1 MTRAPYGIR
10 TQIAALVLG
19 VLVVAQA
26 VSLWLFVDERGQ
38 AVQAAIG
45 ADAAG
50 RAANLARL
58 IEQAPA
64 DLHPDIIAAANSP
77 LVRFDLT
84 DAPSIADGSHEIN
97 DAVEA
102 RVRAL
107 LGDAYDRD
115 IRVDV
120 HETGQGSQSMPTLS
134 PEMSQMHAQM
144 MEGSL
149 AGIEMELSISLSGGR
164 WLNVGTRFERPPIQ
178 LSWASTASFG
188 LTAGLLLIASFWFL
202 LSRLTGPLN
211 DLAIA
216 AERLGRGAS
225 EGELKTVGPKEV
237 RDLTVTFN
245 KMQNR
250 LTRFVADRTQ
260 MLAALAHDLRSPLT
274 ALRVRTEMVDDEE
287 TRDSLVSS
295 VSEMQDMVEATLAY
309 ARGVGQDEELCPV
322 DLEAFLTNLRANTSS
337 DFEITSSGSV
347 QVAVRASA
355 MRRAFRNLINN
366 AVRYGSTARVSWH
379 SEDGQVVVSIDDDGP
394 GIPVDLQEQVFA
406 PYFRMEKSR
415 SLDTGGHGLG
425 LSIARSVIL
434 AHGGTITLENRPEGG
449 LRVRVSLPD
458 GNTVSHETGANP
470 PSKRNVP
477 HQTTREQIV

>member
-1 MTRAPYGIR
+1 M
-10 TQIAALVLG
+10 
-19 VLVVAQA
+19 
-26 VSLWLFVDERGQ
+26 
-38 AVQAAIG
+38 
-45 ADAAG
+45 
-50 RAANLARL
+50 
-58 IEQAPA
+58 PA
-64 DLHPDIIAAANSP
+64 
-77 LVRFDLT
+77 
-84 DAPSIADGSHEIN
+84 
-97 DAVEA
+97 
-102 RVRAL
+102 
-107 LGDAYDRD
+107 
-115 IRVDV
+115 
-120 HETGQGSQSMPTLS
+120 LS

-144 MEGSL
+144 IEGSL

-188 LTAGLLLIASFWFL
+188 LTAALLLIASFWFL

-237 RDLTVTFN
+237 RDLTATFN
-245 KMQNR
+245 RMQNR

-366 AVRYGSTARVSWH
+366 AVRYGSTARVSWQ

-434 AHGGTITLENRPEGG
+434 AHGGTITLENRPQGG
-449 LRVRVSLPD
+449 LRVRVTLPD
-458 GNTVSHETGANP
+458 GHTVSRETGANP

-477 HQTTREQIV
+477 HQTTREQVV

>member
-1 MTRAPYGIR
+1 MTRGPYRIR
-10 TQIAALVLG
+10 TQIAFLVLG
-19 VLVVAQA
+19 VLVIAQA

-50 RAANLARL
+50 RAANLALL

-84 DAPSIADGSHEIN
+84 DAPSITDGTHEFD

-107 LGDAYDRD
+107 LGDGYSRD

-120 HETGQGSQSMPTLS
+120 HEVGEGSLNMPALS
-134 PEMSQMHAQM
+134 PEMLMMHAEM
-144 MEGSL
+144 MQGSL
-149 AGIEMELSISLSGGR
+149 ATIEMELSIALSGGR

-188 LTAGLLLIASFWFL
+188 LTAALLLIASFWFL
-202 LSRLTGPLN
+202 LTRLTGPLN

-237 RDLTVTFN
+237 RDLTAAFN
-245 KMQNR
+245 RMQNR

-274 ALRVRTEMVDDEE
+274 ALRVRTEMVDDDE

-295 VSEMQDMVEATLAY
+295 VAEMQDMVEATLAY
-309 ARGVGQDEELCPV
+309 AKGVGQNEELCEV
-322 DLEAFLTNLRANTSS
+322 DLEAFLVSLRENTSS
-337 DFEITSSGSV
+337 DFEITATETV
-347 QVAVRASA
+347 RVAIQANA
-355 MRRAFRNLINN
+355 MRRALRNLINN
-366 AVRYGSTARVSWH
+366 AVRYGATARVGWQVD
-379 SEDGQVVVSIDDDGP
+379 DGQVVICIEDDGP
-394 GIPVDLQEQVFA
+394 GIPAELHEQVFS

-425 LSIARSVIL
+425 LPIARSVIL

-458 GNTVSHETGANP
+458 GRTEPRETGADTPTKN
-470 PSKRNVP
+470 NLP
-477 HQTTREQIV
+477 HPTTREQIV

>member
-1 MTRAPYGIR
+1 MTRGPYRIR
-10 TQIAALVLG
+10 TQIAFLVLG
-19 VLVVAQA
+19 VLVIAQA

-50 RAANLARL
+50 RAANLALL
-58 IEQAPA
+58 IEQAPE

-84 DAPSIADGSHEIN
+84 DRPSIADGNHEFD

-107 LGDAYDRD
+107 LGDNGARD

-120 HETGQGSQSMPTLS
+120 HEMGEGSLNMPTLS
-134 PEMSQMHAQM
+134 PEMLMMHAQM
-144 MEGSL
+144 MQGSL
-149 AGIEMELSISLSGGR
+149 AAIEMELSISLSGGR

-188 LTAGLLLIASFWFL
+188 LTADLLLIASVWFL
-202 LSRLTGPLN
+202 LTRLTGPLN
-211 DLAIA
+211 ELAIA

-237 RDLTVTFN
+237 RDLTAAFN
-245 KMQNR
+245 RMQNR

-274 ALRVRTEMVDDEE
+274 ALRVRTEMVDDDE

-309 ARGVGQDEELCPV
+309 AKGVGQNEELCEV
-322 DLEAFLTNLRANTSS
+322 DLEAFLVSLRENTSS
-337 DFEITSSGSV
+337 DFEITATETV
-347 QVAVRASA
+347 RVAIQANA
-355 MRRAFRNLINN
+355 MRRALRNLINN
-366 AVRYGSTARVSWH
+366 AVRYGATARVGWQVD
-379 SEDGQVVVSIDDDGP
+379 DGQVVIWIDDDGP
-394 GIPVDLQEQVFA
+394 GIPAELHEQVFS

-425 LSIARSVIL
+425 LPIARSVIL

-458 GNTVSHETGANP
+458 GRTEPHETGADTPTKSNL
-470 PSKRNVP
+470 P
-477 HQTTREQIV
+477 HPTTREQIV

>member
-120 HETGQGSQSMPTLS
+120 HETGQGSQSMPALS

-188 LTAGLLLIASFWFL
+188 LTAALLLIASFWFL

-287 TRDSLVSS
+287 TRDSLISS

-366 AVRYGSTARVSWH
+366 AVRYGSTARVSWQ

-434 AHGGTITLENRPEGG
+434 AHGGTITLENRPQGG
-449 LRVRVSLPD
+449 LRVRVTLPD
-458 GNTVSHETGANP
+458 GHTVSRETGANP